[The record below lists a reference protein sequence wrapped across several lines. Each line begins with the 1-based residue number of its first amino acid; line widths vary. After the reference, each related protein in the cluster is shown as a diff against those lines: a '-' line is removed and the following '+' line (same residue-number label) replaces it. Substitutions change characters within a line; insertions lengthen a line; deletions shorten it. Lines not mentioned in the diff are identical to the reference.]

1 MSTSLELFVLA
12 MVQQGLAT
20 PYELKTKA
28 GLSLGSTIPVLA
40 RLEKEDLVEASEKGP
55 RRSRKFTITREGKT
69 ALARGWEE
77 QLTAEHS
84 DLDAILRVAFLAWV
98 RGDVKACQEFM
109 QRSAD
114 GLRGWAGSLRAEADR
129 LAAKL
134 GESPDGDTFVWLRTH
149 CEAARTKTD
158 AAALDALSGQ
168 IAEKVG
174 KKRGRATSRKQTR

>member
-1 MSTSLELFVLA
+1 MSSSLELFVLA

-28 GLSLGSTIPVLA
+28 GLSLGSTVPVLA
-40 RLEKEDLVEASEKGP
+40 RLEKDALVKASKAGA
-55 RRSRKFTITREGKT
+55 RRSRKFTITSEGKT
-69 ALARGWEE
+69 ALSQGWEE
-77 QLTAEHS
+77 QLATEHT
-84 DLDAILRVAFLAWV
+84 DLDSILRVAFLAWV
-98 RGDVKACQEFM
+98 RGDVKACQQFM

-149 CEAARTKTD
+149 CEAARAKTD
-158 AAALDALSGQ
+158 AAALVALSER
-168 IAEKVG
+168 IAGKVG
-174 KKRGRATSRKQTR
+174 KKGRAATSRKQTR